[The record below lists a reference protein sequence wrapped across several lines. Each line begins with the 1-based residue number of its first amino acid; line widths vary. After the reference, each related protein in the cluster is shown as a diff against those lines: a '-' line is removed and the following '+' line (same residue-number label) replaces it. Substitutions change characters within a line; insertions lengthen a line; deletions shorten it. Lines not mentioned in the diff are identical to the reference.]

1 MVLEKLFQED
11 QPIGGGVAGTCFAGE
26 TAVVGRRLGRGA
38 WASASMDKTAITA
51 VFNRECFSTNLLFAI
66 KNGKNINPSRL
77 FAAGEKIFIEYPMC

>member
-1 MVLEKLFQED
+1 
-11 QPIGGGVAGTCFAGE
+11 
-26 TAVVGRRLGRGA
+26 
-38 WASASMDKTAITA
+38 MDKTAITA